1 MKPIHVD
8 VANQGSLCQFM
19 RLSQELS
26 AVFHHRH
33 NNLPA
38 GISSLASCQHVACNF
53 LYIPFIFNQLLSS
66 TNHFTVTIINS
77 CKILSS
83 HCFACSAGAR
93 SFLQTMR

>member
-66 TNHFTVTIINS
+66 ANHFTVAIINS

-83 HCFACSAGAR
+83 HCLLVQLGREVFCR
-93 SFLQTMR
+93 Q